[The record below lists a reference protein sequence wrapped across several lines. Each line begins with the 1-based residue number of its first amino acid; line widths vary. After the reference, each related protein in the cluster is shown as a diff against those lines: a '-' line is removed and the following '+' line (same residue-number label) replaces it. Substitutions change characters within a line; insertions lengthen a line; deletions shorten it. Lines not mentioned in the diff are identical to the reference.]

1 MSIRFCQKCGSMM
14 VPEKID
20 GKVIWK
26 CRKCG
31 HEEEGNNNEKLVI
44 RQEINEKREIPIVDV
59 EKQKEKLSVIDVE
72 CPKCHK
78 MGAIWWL
85 QQTRAAD
92 EPTTRFFKCVNCGYT
107 WREYA

>member
-1 MSIRFCQKCGSMM
+1 MM
-14 VPEKID
+14 VPEKQD

-31 HEEEGNNNEKLVI
+31 YSEKGDGKEKIVI
-44 RQEINEKREIPIVDV
+44 KQEIKERRDIPVVDV
-59 EKQKEKLSVIDVE
+59 DRQKDKLSVIDVE

-78 MGAIWWL
+78 KGALWWI

-92 EPTTRFFKCVNCGYT
+92 EPATRFFKCIHCGHV